1 MSAKQQNI
9 ATRVTPELRAKA
21 EYIAAAERRKLADWA
36 RLSLEAAVAAYEAVH
51 GAIVLPAAHPAP
63 PATDAGGR

>member
-1 MSAKQQNI
+1 MSTKQQNI

-36 RLSLEAAVAAYEAVH
+36 RLAIEAAVAAYEQAH
-51 GAIVLPAAHPAP
+51 GPVLPPA
-63 PATDAGGR
+63 